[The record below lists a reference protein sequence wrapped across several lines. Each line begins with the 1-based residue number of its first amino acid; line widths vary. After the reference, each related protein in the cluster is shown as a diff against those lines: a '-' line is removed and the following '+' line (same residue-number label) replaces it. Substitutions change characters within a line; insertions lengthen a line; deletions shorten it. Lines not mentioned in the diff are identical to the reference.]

1 MTICEYFII
10 MLLFHTFHVTFCNTK
25 QIANRKEILPMYKI
39 DEINQTNHE
48 EFMEITDGIFE
59 HSPWIAKKA
68 EKAKPFSSLQHL
80 HQEMVTIV
88 ENSSYEEKLTLIKA
102 HPNLGERVAMTT
114 DSTKEQSGSGLQ
126 NLTPEEYEQFLS
138 MNQLYMEKFGFP
150 FILAV
155 RGKDKHQIY
164 QAMVSRFQNS
174 DDIEFQTALAEIY
187 KIAGLRLQ
195 ERFS

>member
-1 MTICEYFII
+1 MQ
-10 MLLFHTFHVTFCNTK
+10 K
-25 QIANRKEILPMYKI
+25 NRKEIPPMYNI
-39 DEINQTNHE
+39 EQLNQTNLE
-48 EFMEITDGIFE
+48 EFTEITDGIFE

-68 EKAKPFSSLQHL
+68 VEAKPFSSLQHL

-88 ENSSYEEKLTLIKA
+88 ENSSHEEKLTLIKA

-114 DSTKEQSGSGLQ
+114 DSTKEQSGAGLQ
-126 NLTPEEYEQFLS
+126 NLSPEEYEQFIS
-138 MNQLYMEKFGFP
+138 MNQIYMEKFGFP

-164 QAMVSRFQNS
+164 QSMESRIRNS

-187 KIAGLRLQ
+187 KIAELRLQ